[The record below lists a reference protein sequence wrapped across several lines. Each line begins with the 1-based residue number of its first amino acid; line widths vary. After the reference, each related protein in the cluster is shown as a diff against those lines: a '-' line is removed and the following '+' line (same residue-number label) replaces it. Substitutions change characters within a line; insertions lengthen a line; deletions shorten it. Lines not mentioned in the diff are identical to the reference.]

1 MRDPGGPAVVL
12 ALLLIETAVGGVAV
26 LFATDLWGKV
36 RWGFY
41 KLAGATFVACAALGL
56 LAIREP
62 LLRGPAPTSANLAFV
77 LLAVFTG
84 LLLVWQ
90 ALLYLKM
97 RPASRVAA
105 LAAAPVGVAA
115 LIALGMDPAATSN
128 SVVSVGQLLAGALF
142 AGAVLDGLLL
152 GHWHLVDRK
161 LGTAP
166 IARLNTFWLA
176 GCAAMI
182 VAVLPL
188 LGAPVEADPTI
199 SPLLGAGSLV
209 VWLAVGLSVLCL
221 VIGLFVRALVREGS
235 IQSATGLFYLG
246 VIMGFAA
253 EFAAKVRFF

>member
-12 ALLLIETAVGGVAV
+12 ALLLIETAIGGLAV

-41 KLAGATFVACAALGL
+41 KLAGTTITLCGGLGL

-62 LLRGPAPTSANLAFV
+62 LLRAPVPASARVAFV
-77 LLAVFTG
+77 SLAVFVALLLAWQG
-84 LLLVWQ
+84 LLFAKRRW
-90 ALLYLKM
+90 
-97 RPASRVAA
+97 ASRVASM
-105 LAAAPVGVAA
+105 LAVPAGLSG
-115 LIALGMDPAATSN
+115 LIAIGLDPATATSGP
-128 SVVSVGQLLAGALF
+128 VAIAQLLAGALF

-161 LGTAP
+161 LSTQP
-166 IARLNTFWLA
+166 IGRLNTLWLI
-176 GCAAMI
+176 GC
-182 VAVLPL
+182 VAVVVGALPV
-188 LGAPVEADPTI
+188 LGAPSEVSQSV
-199 SPLLGAGSLV
+199 SPLLGAGNLV
-209 VWLAVGLSVLCL
+209 VWLAIGLAALCL
-221 VIGLFVRALVREGS
+221 VIGGFIRALVREGS